1 MRFSRVK
8 KSEVAKSKGI
18 CLGTGECQCLIVM
31 KDSIKGLVGV
41 GAGEGRSGTW
51 ENEVTPL
58 GFHIRI
64 DPEEYGVLAFSKQI
78 FDVSET

>member
-1 MRFSRVK
+1 
-8 KSEVAKSKGI
+8 
-18 CLGTGECQCLIVM
+18 
-31 KDSIKGLVGV
+31 V